1 MTMGEFEMDAHHKYG
16 GKVEWDINA
25 RDGDMRI
32 EFTVYDDAVQDVIRD
47 NFDDLEDTIK
57 QILKDRLE
65 DKWDKEIITGADKDA
80 FIRILEAIL

>member
-1 MTMGEFEMDAHHKYG
+1 MTMSEFEMDAHRKYG

-32 EFTVYDDAVQDVIRD
+32 EFTVHDDDVQQIIKDD
-47 NFDDLEDTIK
+47 FDDISDTVK
-57 QILKDRLE
+57 
-65 DKWDKEIITGADKDA
+65 KEILDRIDVLWNQDIVSDADKDT